1 MTGLLYGGAV
11 FWTVSIVVA
20 LIVVFLVVLT
30 IRAHQKRV
38 TTGNEGLVGA
48 RGTYKGNGQVQ
59 VHGELWRTSSGDT
72 LQPGD
77 RVIVTGVNGLLI
89 TVEKT

>member
-1 MTGLLYGGAV
+1 MTEALQSAAV
-11 FWTVSIVVA
+11 IWTAAVVFA
-20 LIVVFLVVLT
+20 LIIAFLVVLT
-30 IRAHQKRV
+30 VKAHQSRV

-59 VHGELWRTSSGDT
+59 VHGELWRIGSGET

-77 RVIVTGVNGLLI
+77 RVEVTDIDGLLI
-89 TVEKT
+89 SVKKI

>member
-1 MTGLLYGGAV
+1 MTRLLFGDAV
-11 FWTVSIVVA
+11 FWTASIVVA

-59 VHGELWRTSSGDT
+59 VHGELWRIGADDT

-77 RVIVTGVNGLLI
+77 RVMVTGIDGLLI
-89 TVEKT
+89 TVKKI